1 MATKST
7 FPLGTRIWFL
17 STIGLPLAL
26 KILAEVDVVSD
37 GVGDTAYV
45 FSMLSIVGFV
55 GYFIAPSKSKLSF
68 SVASMSALIFTV
80 AVLWITLGSG
90 GYISGIVA
98 IISFIFLVSSGGK
111 FLTAIS
117 SARY

>member
-7 FPLGTRIWFL
+7 FPLATRIWFL
-17 STIGLPLAL
+17 SAIGLPLAL

-55 GYFIAPSKSKLSF
+55 GYFIVPSKSNLSF
-68 SVASMSALIFTV
+68 SVSLMSALVFTV

-90 GYISGIVA
+90 EYISGIVA
-98 IISFIFLVSSGGK
+98 IISFILLISSGGK
-111 FLTAIS
+111 FLTVIS
-117 SARY
+117 SARC